1 MPDTSLLSS
10 IGWLPMVAVA
20 LVDVILILRKNTK
33 SGYHR
38 SRSKAAFT
46 LAERELDRQGLRGG
60 GRGLYA
66 R

>member
-10 IGWLPMVAVA
+10 IGWLSMVAVA
-20 LVDVILILRKNTK
+20 LVDVILILRKNTE

-38 SRSKAAFT
+38 SRGKAAFT
-46 LAERELDRQGLRGG
+46 LAKRELDRRGLRGS